1 MGQVGITEIFFLGP
15 LPWRLGLV
23 WSSSAVQILSL
34 NCRSIYVSM
43 EHVQGSGNEVWSRQQ
58 SQSESKT
65 K

>member
-1 MGQVGITEIFFLGP
+1 MGQVGITEIIFLGP

-58 SQSESKT
+58 SQLESKT

>member
-34 NCRSIYVSM
+34 NCRSICVSM